1 MSEPGEVWGHGDGS
15 DAHLD
20 LSMYRVDPD
29 KVKTIED
36 VVAII
41 NALAIRV
48 NRTYPGFED
57 IEHLL
62 TKEE

>member
-1 MSEPGEVWGHGDGS
+1 MSEPGEIWGHDDS
-15 DAHLD
+15 NRDDRVL
-20 LSMYRVDPD
+20 YKVDPA
-29 KVKTIED
+29 KIKTIED

-41 NALAIRV
+41 NTLAIRV
-48 NRTYPGFED
+48 NRTYPGFSD